1 MSHQGTSK
9 KKGAT
14 KKQFEL
20 LNQAVLIEYESRFCY
35 CMPYFSHEWFPE
47 TYFSSLFNSYV
58 RLVFC
63 SYINFQNLEY
73 LTFKTVML
81 MFSQHLSLFSVSQLP

>member
-47 TYFSSLFNSYV
+47 TYFSSLFNSYM

-63 SYINFQNLEY
+63 SYINFQNFEY
-73 LTFKTVML
+73 LTFKTVNVNVL
-81 MFSQHLSLFSVSQLP
+81 PTFISL